1 MNIDI
6 VNKINKKN
14 TKKSMHKLAAKNER
28 QSFRA
33 LINMHKIKNEKHY
46 DVYAIA
52 SKIAHGGSVSGDELN
67 YMREYAPAILEDARK
82 QYSENVQS
90 SKVESCIQ
98 KSQIEVNDNRVNTF

>member
-6 VNKINKKN
+6 VNKKN

-52 SKIAHGGSVSGDELN
+52 SKIAHGGSVSCGELD

-82 QYSENVQS
+82 QYSKNVQS
-90 SKVESCIQ
+90 KVELCVQ